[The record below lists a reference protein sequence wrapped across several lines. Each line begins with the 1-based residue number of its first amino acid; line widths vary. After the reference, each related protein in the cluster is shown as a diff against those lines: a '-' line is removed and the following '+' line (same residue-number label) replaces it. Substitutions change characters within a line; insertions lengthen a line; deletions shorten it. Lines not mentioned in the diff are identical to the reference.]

1 VDLRWIPARG
11 AGKVGARRPN
21 PRNCPVAVVAS
32 ETASGEPR
40 NGQLRIVGMDVAEL
54 PVPPGGVRPG
64 HLGLI
69 ATGQVIL
76 GDITARNQY
85 GLDSRVTETDR

>member
-1 VDLRWIPARG
+1 
-11 AGKVGARRPN
+11 
-21 PRNCPVAVVAS
+21 
-32 ETASGEPR
+32 
-40 NGQLRIVGMDVAEL
+40 MDVAEL
-54 PVPPGGVRPG
+54 PVPPGGVRPD